1 MIATALIWMSG
12 LGVLQALAG
21 LLAVWRFCRQPLAA
35 AASLPSVTVLKPV
48 CGDELWLEDAL
59 RSFFAQDYPDF
70 QIVIGAQDAGDP
82 ALAAARRL
90 QAEFPH
96 RDLRIVVDPAVHG
109 ANRKISNLMNMLPAA
124 RHDVLVFADSDLH
137 VRPGYLR
144 QVVAT
149 LLQPG
154 TGLVTTVCGGEAAA
168 PGVAA
173 GLGAMHISHSFLP
186 GALLGAAL
194 GRQDCLG
201 NTMAIR
207 RDTLAAVGGL
217 AALVPHLAD
226 DNLLGRLVRGV
237 GLAVRLAPCIPVVTV
252 QERSLRALWV
262 HELRW
267 ARTVRS
273 SAPFS
278 HAMSVLMFPVLW
290 AALAL
295 AASGFGWLEAS
306 WLLGAWALRA
316 AVADGIDRQLRGRR
330 ARRAMPARVLLLP
343 LRDLLSVLQIAMSF
357 CQNAVVWRGHTLRA
371 DDKAMSRAAL
381 RGVPAAKL
389 SAKTAAAT

>member
-1 MIATALIWMSG
+1 MSG

-21 LLAVWRFCRQPLAA
+21 LFAVWRFCRRAEAPQTT
-35 AASLPSVTVLKPV
+35 LPSVTVLKPV

-70 QIVIGAQDAGDP
+70 QLVIGAQDPHDP
-82 ALAAARRL
+82 ALAVARRL

-96 RDLRIVVDPAVHG
+96 RDVQVVVDTALHG

-137 VRPGYLR
+137 VRPSYLR
-144 QVVAT
+144 DVVTT

-168 PGVAA
+168 PGIAA

-186 GALLGAAL
+186 GALLGAVL

-207 RDTLAAVGGL
+207 SETLASVGGL

-226 DNLLGRLVRGV
+226 DNLLGRLVRGL

-252 QERSLRALWV
+252 QEPSLRALWT

-273 SAPFS
+273 SAPLS
-278 HAMSVLMFPVLW
+278 HAMAVLMFPVLW
-290 AALAL
+290 ALAAL
-295 AASGFGWLEAS
+295 AASGCAWLEAA
-306 WLLGAWALRA
+306 WLLGAWAVRA
-316 AVADGIDRQLRGRR
+316 AVADTIDRLLSGRR
-330 ARRAMPARVLLLP
+330 ARRAVPARAVLLP
-343 LRDLLSVLQIAMSF
+343 LRDLLSVLQIGVSF
-357 CQNAVVWRGHTLRA
+357 CHNMVVWRGHTLRA
-371 DDKAMSRAAL
+371 DGRAMSRAAL
-381 RGVPAAKL
+381 SRVRTAERLAKIAPA
-389 SAKTAAAT
+389 T